1 MDLAPPKPAMMQQV
15 NAALRRLRPWMLY
28 ILALL
33 YALYLFWTALT
44 GRIGPD
50 PVNLLERAYGE
61 VAMWV
66 LVATL
71 AVTPLR
77 RFAGLN
83 LMPWRRALG
92 QIAFFYAVAH
102 LAVFTF
108 LDIGTLARLAGEI
121 VKRPYITVGMASFV
135 LLVPLALTSTHWAI
149 RKLGALRWRRLHQL
163 IYPAA
168 ILVGVHNLWVA
179 KGFQWQQV
187 AWLGVIVVLLALRLI
202 PRRKAR

>member
-1 MDLAPPKPAMMQQV
+1 MQVV
-15 NAALRRLRPWMLY
+15 NNALRKLRPWMLY
-28 ILALL
+28 LFALL
-33 YALYLFWTALT
+33 YALWLFWTALT

-77 RFAGLN
+77 RFTGLN

-92 QIAFFYAVAH
+92 QICFFYALAH

-108 LDIGTLARLAGEI
+108 LDIGTLSRLATEV

-135 LLVPLALTSTHWAI
+135 LLLPLALSSTDRAI
-149 RKLGALRWRRLHQL
+149 RKLGALRWRRVHRL

-168 ILVGVHNLWVA
+168 ILVGLHNLWVA

-187 AWLGVIVVLLALRLI
+187 AWLAVIVLLLALRLI
-202 PRRKAR
+202 PRRKSR